1 MSAAT
6 SPGHMLASTL
16 TAMRASQ
23 EGGRVLRTTASMLK
37 CFLFFDII
45 WLISGIVL
53 ITMALTNQTEGNR
66 DQIVIFGGMF
76 GVFASVSA
84 LVNSLASHGVR
95 TWRRNFLLPWL
106 AFYLVILGIMIMH
119 VAQSLYFSNLMWRQL
134 FLVLATLTLFSC
146 WKHMHKQYH
155 FMAMPRP
162 SQQIIVDVE
171 SMVRDYL
178 RPATAHSDPA
188 DLPPKYEDCE
198 ELPPQYSEATMET
211 ENLTQQDT
219 LTPPAPAVP
228 MPK

>member
-1 MSAAT
+1 M
-6 SPGHMLASTL
+6 
-16 TAMRASQ
+16 
-23 EGGRVLRTTASMLK
+23 
-37 CFLFFDII
+37 
-45 WLISGIVL
+45 
-53 ITMALTNQTEGNR
+53 
-66 DQIVIFGGMF
+66 FGGLF

-219 LTPPAPAVP
+219 QTPPYRCRSKATHAKNARK
-228 MPK
+228 MELSKCFHNLKRIC